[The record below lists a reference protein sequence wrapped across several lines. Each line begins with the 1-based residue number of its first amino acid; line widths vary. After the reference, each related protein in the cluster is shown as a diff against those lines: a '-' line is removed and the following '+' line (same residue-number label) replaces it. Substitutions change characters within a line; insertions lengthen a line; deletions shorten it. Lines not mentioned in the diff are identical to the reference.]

1 MTMPT
6 PTFEVT
12 RPDSQYPELVIR
24 VPDEWPFI
32 ELVPL
37 YDVHLGH
44 RLHHTAKFLRH
55 AEWLSTRPYAIG
67 WNGGDLIENSIIGSP
82 GIFDQT
88 SVPQEQFDAAIEL
101 VTPFKHKL
109 AFAIPGNHEA
119 RTARVAG
126 FDIARTLAKA
136 LGIEY
141 FPDYCFVDI
150 QWRGMHFH
158 IAAHHGTG
166 AAQTAGGQRNAARK
180 DMPWMEADIY
190 WTGHLHQPIVDLV
203 ARFDHDQTTGLM
215 VQRDSLVIISPSYLQ
230 YFGGYGAAKRL
241 APGVTG
247 LTCVTLEPDG
257 KMVATVHANGRRL

>member
-1 MTMPT
+1 MA
-6 PTFEVT
+6 TFEVT
-12 RPDSQYPELVIR
+12 RPVSDFPELIVT
-24 VPDEWPFI
+24 VPDEWPHI

-44 RLHHTAKFLRH
+44 RLHYTAKFLRH
-55 AEWLSTRPYAIG
+55 AEWLSSRPYAIG

-82 GIFDQT
+82 GIFDQVI
-88 SVPQEQFDAAIEL
+88 VPQEQFDAAIEL
-101 VTPFKHKL
+101 IQPFKHKL

-126 FDIARTLAKA
+126 FDIARALAKE
-136 LGIEY
+136 LNVEY
-141 FPDYCFVDI
+141 FPDYCFATI
-150 QWRGMHFH
+150 KWRGNNFH

-166 AAQTAGGQRNAARK
+166 AAQTPGGQRNAARK
-180 DMPWMEADIY
+180 DMPWLEADIY

-203 ARFDHDQTTGLM
+203 ARLDHDQSTGLL
-215 VQRDSLVIISPSYLQ
+215 VQRDSLVIISPSYLG

-247 LTCVTLEPDG
+247 LIAVTLQPDG
-257 KMVATVHANGRRL
+257 RMDVSVRANGRRL